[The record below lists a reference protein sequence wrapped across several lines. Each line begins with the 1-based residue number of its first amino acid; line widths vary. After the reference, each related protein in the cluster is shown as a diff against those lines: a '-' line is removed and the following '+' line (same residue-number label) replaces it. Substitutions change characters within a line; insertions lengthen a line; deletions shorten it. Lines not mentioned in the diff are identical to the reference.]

1 MLDKFLWSHGA
12 RIKVDTL
19 VDKPVDAGIMGT
31 VDKHNRSNRYAHDH
45 NANVADWNSL
55 GSRNPL

>member
-31 VDKHNRSNRYAHDH
+31 VDKHNSPQKGATI
-45 NANVADWNSL
+45 
-55 GSRNPL
+55 